1 MRELVFGARL
11 NTLRRGK
18 EGGGTSI
25 LNMFASSFLNIKMIL
40 LHLRTI
46 LDEPKV

>member
-25 LNMFASSFLNIKMIL
+25 LNMFASSFLNIR
-40 LHLRTI
+40 RTKNI
-46 LDEPKV
+46 MVVTKVENGN